1 MILIE
6 LIKEGNDA
14 RAEAELVK
22 RYQSVMFYWLLRKVR
37 NPEDAKDIMFDS
49 FTKALINIH
58 KYNSEYAF
66 STWLFAIA
74 NHKWIDFVR
83 RMSKRPTIVSFDKP
97 IMDEKGG
104 KRAMELQSANLTPEE
119 LMIKAQQA
127 ELLNEMIENLCPSYR
142 DVVKLRY
149 FEDCS
154 YKEISEQLNIPI
166 GTAKVRTLRAKKELR
181 KYMRASVNA

>member
-1 MILIE
+1 MIE
-6 LIKEGNDA
+6 LIKKGNDA

-22 RYQSVMFYWLLRKVR
+22 RYQSTIFYWLLRKVR

-49 FTKALINIH
+49 FTKALVNIH

-83 RMSKRPTIVSFDKP
+83 AARIRPLTISFDKLF
-97 IMDEKGG
+97 MEEDGREH
-104 KRAMELQSANLTPEE
+104 AMEFKSTNLTPEE
-119 LMIKAQQA
+119 SMIKAQRA
-127 ELLNEMIENLCPSYR
+127 ELLNKMIENLNPSYR

-154 YKEISEQLNIPI
+154 YKDISKQLNIPI
-166 GTAKVRTLRAKKELR
+166 GTAKVRILRAKKELR
-181 KYMRASVNA
+181 KYMQACLNA